1 MAHAQDAQPAS
12 NLPFDEVARLP
23 LPGDN
28 VAIATRTLAAGTQ
41 IEFNRTVLTLDYTV
55 MEGHRFAVA
64 PIPQGAALLSWELPF
79 GLAARAIAPGEYIR
93 NAEMLDALGVRAL
106 DFELPGEPNFADHV
120 QAYNLD
126 ENSFQPGRQVARHS
140 EDRHFEGYARP
151 GGRGVGT
158 RNMIILLGTSSRT
171 GGFVRQLESRFAGV
185 AQRYDNIDG
194 IVAVAHTEGGHD
206 NPNNTETVLR
216 TLAGFVTHSNVGA
229 VLCVDYGVEPVNNAL
244 LRKFLTD
251 NDYPLDAVP
260 HAFLTLKGGFQA
272 GLLQAEAIVKGWLD
286 QVSAMPRTA
295 QPLSELKL
303 ALQCGGSDAFSGI
316 SGNPLASWVARELV
330 RYGGATNLA
339 ETDELI
345 GAEPYIMLNVRDAG
359 TAAEFL
365 ETIERFQERV
375 AWHGH
380 SAAGNPSGG
389 NKYRGLY
396 NIVLKSIGAAMKRHP
411 DVRLDH
417 VIPYS
422 GPMQEPGYYFMD
434 SPGNDLES
442 IAGQVASGCNMIYF
456 VTGNGSI
463 TNFPFVPT
471 IKIVTTTRRYELL
484 SQDMDVNAGLYLD
497 GTPMDELGAGT
508 LDLTVRAASGERT
521 VGERAGHAQVQLWRD
536 WRQTGPGRVEEISAR
551 PQPLGRALPLRPS
564 FAAPSLDFSYPA
576 FATPAGLAADRIGL
590 ILPTSLC
597 SGQIGQIAA
606 ARLNRRFAA
615 GKESPPPVKR
625 FVALAHTEGCGFSG
639 GHTGDLYVRTVLGYL
654 RHPQAAETLLLEHGC
669 EKTHNDYFRRELE
682 ENGMDLDRF
691 GWASIQLDGGIEAVL
706 EKVDAWF
713 EQRLAAADPPQQTMA
728 GVSAV
733 RIGLLS
739 AGSPGQNVSAQFGRL
754 AAAVAAG
761 GGTVVLPENAPL
773 LSDSAFLDRCIG
785 NGPHLPTLA
794 YGQSLAGTD
803 ERSGIHVM
811 ETPTEHWAET
821 LTGLGGV
828 GVEAILAY
836 AGSHPVEG
844 HPLVPVLQ
852 VTSAGCKAAQ
862 YAGDMDAVLEGD
874 PDAWPQT
881 LADLLTQILSG
892 KRQPKAM
899 RAGNIEFQFT
909 RGLLGVS
916 L

>member
-1 MAHAQDAQPAS
+1 MAQAQYAHIAS
-12 NLPFDEVARLP
+12 HLPFDEVARLP

-28 VAIATRTLAAGTQ
+28 VAIATRTLAAGTH
-41 IEFNRTVLTLDYTV
+41 IAFDGRVLTLDYTV

-64 PIPQGAALLSWELPF
+64 SIPQGGPLLSWELPF
-79 GLAARAIAPGEYIR
+79 GLATRAIAPGEYIR

-126 ENSFQPGRQVARHS
+126 ADRFQPGRQVSRYT

-171 GGFVRQLESRFAGV
+171 GGFVKQLEARFAGV
-185 AQRYDNIDG
+185 AGRCGNIDG

-206 NPNNTETVLR
+206 NPNNTESVLR
-216 TLAGFVTHSNVGA
+216 TLAGFVTHPNVGA
-229 VLCVDYGVEPVNNAL
+229 VLCVDYGVEPVNNAS
-244 LRKFLTD
+244 LRKFLTA
-251 NDYPLDAVP
+251 NDYPLNAVP

-272 GLLQAEAIVKGWLD
+272 GLDQAEAIVLGWLD
-286 QVSAMPRTA
+286 EVGALPRTP

-330 RYGGATNLA
+330 RYGGAANLA

-417 VIPYS
+417 VISYS
-422 GPMQEPGYYFMD
+422 GPMKKPGYYFMD

-484 SQDMDVNAGLYLD
+484 SRDMDVNAGLYLD
-497 GTPMDELGAGT
+497 GTPMDELGADT

-521 VGERAGHAQVQLWRD
+521 VGEKAGHAQVQLWRD

-551 PQPLGRALPLRPS
+551 PKPPGRALPLRRA

-576 FATPAGLAADRIGL
+576 FATPDGPAADRIGL

-606 ARLNRRFAA
+606 ARLNRRYAA
-615 GKESPPPVKR
+615 GKESAPPLKR

-691 GWASIQLDGGIEAVL
+691 GWASIQLDGGIDAVL

-713 EQRLAAADPPQQTMA
+713 EQRLAAADPPEQTMA
-728 GVSAV
+728 DVSAV

-739 AGSPGQNVSAQFGRL
+739 AGTPPPAVSSQFGRL
-754 AAAVAAG
+754 AAAIAAG
-761 GGTVVLPENAPL
+761 GGTVVLPENTSL
-773 LSDSAFLDRCIG
+773 LSDSAFLAECVGD
-785 NGPHLPTLA
+785 GPHLPTLA
-794 YGQSLAGTD
+794 YGQSLAD
-803 ERSGIHVM
+803 ADDQSGLHVM

-821 LTGLGGV
+821 LTGLGGA

-836 AGSHPVEG
+836 VGSHPVEG

-852 VTSAGCKAAQ
+852 VTTAACTAGQ
-862 YAGDMDAVLEGD
+862 YADDMDAVLEND
-874 PDAWPQT
+874 PGSWPRS
-881 LADLLTQILSG
+881 LADLLTQTLAG
-892 KRQPKAM
+892 KNQPKAM
-899 RAGNIEFQFT
+899 RAGNIDFQFT

>member
-1 MAHAQDAQPAS
+1 MTPTPNS
-12 NLPFDEVARLP
+12 GTISPLPFHEVARLP

-41 IEFNRTVLTLDYTV
+41 IAFGEAVLTLDFTT

-64 PIPQGAALLSWELPF
+64 PIPKGGPLLSWELPF
-79 GLAARAIAPGEYIR
+79 GLATREIAPGEYIR

-120 QAYNLD
+120 QAYELD
-126 ENSFQPGRQVARHS
+126 ESCFQPGQQISRYS
-140 EDRHFEGYARP
+140 EDRYFEGYARP
-151 GGRGVGT
+151 GDRGVGT
-158 RNMIILLGTSSRT
+158 RNTIILLGTSSRT
-171 GGFVRQLESRFAGV
+171 GGLVRQLESRFAGV
-185 AQRYDNIDG
+185 ADRYSNIDG
-194 IVAVAHTEGGHD
+194 IVAIAHTEGGHD
-206 NPNNTETVLR
+206 NPNNTETTLR
-216 TLAGFVTHSNVGA
+216 TLAGFFTHPNVGA
-229 VLCVDYGVEPVNNAL
+229 VLCVDYGLEPVNNDL
-244 LRKFLTD
+244 LRTFLTE
-251 NDYPLDAVP
+251 NGYPLQSVP
-260 HAFLTLKGGFQA
+260 HAFLTLKGGFQT
-272 GLLQAEAIVKGWLD
+272 GLEQAEAIVQGWLD
-286 QVSAMPRTA
+286 EVNATPRTP

-330 RYGGATNLA
+330 RYGGGANLA

-345 GAEPYIMLNVRDAG
+345 GAEPYIMLNVSDAE

-365 ETIERFQERV
+365 RTIERFQERV

-422 GPMQEPGYYFMD
+422 GPMDEPGYYFMD

-484 SQDMDVNAGLYLD
+484 SSDMDVNAGQYLD
-497 GTPMDELGAGT
+497 GTPMDDLGAQT

-521 VGERAGHAQVQLWRD
+521 VGEKAGHAQVQLWRD
-536 WRQTGPGRVEEISAR
+536 WRQTGPGRVEEISRR
-551 PQPLGRALPLRPS
+551 PKPAGRSLPLSRAS
-564 FAAPSLDFSYPA
+564 APPIIDLSYPA
-576 FATPAGLAADRIGL
+576 FSTPTGPAADRIGL

-606 ARLNRRFAA
+606 ARLNSRYTA
-615 GKESPPPVKR
+615 GSESTPPLKR

-669 EKTHNDYFRRELE
+669 EKTHNDYFRHELE
-682 ENGMDLDRF
+682 ENGMDLDKF
-691 GWASIQLDGGIEAVL
+691 GWASIQLDGGIDAVL

-713 EQRLAAADPPQQTMA
+713 EQRLAAAETPEKTTAD
-728 GVSAV
+728 VSAL
-733 RIGLLS
+733 RIGILS
-739 AGSPGQNVSAQFGRL
+739 AGKPPTLISQQFGRL
-754 AAAVAAG
+754 AAAISSG
-761 GGTVVLPENAPL
+761 GGAVILPENTSL
-773 LSDSAFLDRCIG
+773 LSSSAFLDETIG
-785 NGPHLPTLA
+785 DGPHLPSLA
-794 YGQSLAGTD
+794 YGQSLEDAED
-803 ERSGIHVM
+803 QSGLHIM

-821 LTGLGGV
+821 LTGLGGT
-828 GVEAILAY
+828 GVEAILAFV
-836 AGSHPVEG
+836 GSHPIEG
-844 HPLVPVLQ
+844 HPLVNVLQ
-852 VTSAGCKAAQ
+852 VTTADCMAMQ
-862 YAGDMDAVLEGD
+862 YVEDLDAVLENE
-874 PDAWPQT
+874 PESWPQE
-881 LADLLTQILSG
+881 LAALLTQTLSG
-892 KRQPKAM
+892 KHQPKAM